1 MITVKI
7 LCDCGTKFAFD
18 ADETLTLAR
27 GVINCPNCGADAAAQ
42 TNAQLVAARP
52 PAATHPPVA
61 EPARAIRVSIRKP
74 VEVATAEEP
83 VASEGIEPAAPT
95 EPPLRS
101 PFAQRPPLTK
111 SEKQIRLN
119 RELDRRRRPYVPV
132 AMVLL
137 FGLVCFWGWY
147 RFVGSKPKVTMD
159 VQYER
164 PERPIV
170 PRLLGGD
177 ELLLVRNRDISL
189 INLLS
194 GEKLWEK
201 SFGNVTNFDDNMPIF
216 SEVSARVERPTP
228 EVRVT
233 SNSFWV
239 IWPDHVLNLTKAE
252 GAPLVSIK
260 LHADEPSILIGE
272 QLLLL
277 EKSPRATNKLAFD
290 IFPLAGGKPQ
300 PFEVPLPARDIT
312 VELVPDGGSVVAVQ
326 WRMIENRIITNKLAT
341 GPKVMTASGIEKE
354 VDQNFDKVL
363 NDNLTAG
370 NSLNATVKLVEQL
383 NRRDAAEEPAETY
396 EDRSV
401 YEVELR
407 RVHGG
412 PSTWQGQIN
421 GHPSYFPLPTVDVV
435 AGGSSFKVI
444 DKSGKLKWESPL
456 SYPLS
461 REGIDSSQFYNATFH
476 PFGNGRNFDE
486 QDGLRYHFPFV
497 ERGDRLYAYD
507 RGVLAAF
514 DLNTGEVKWRVT
526 SVGIRKI
533 IFDQQGALYACSTLD
548 GPQTIM
554 KPNPN
559 RQDDPVQAIV
569 KIETATG
576 RVLWQAPHRGT
587 DLFVSGKFLYSQW
600 VGVNLMDKAA
610 AMGGNSAVIAS
621 CAIARIDPGSGDI
634 LWQRDYK
641 GDPDTINI
649 RGNQLLIQYPRWI
662 EMVKFF
668 SL

>member
-18 ADETLTLAR
+18 ADETLTLAT
-27 GVINCPNCGADAAAQ
+27 GVISCPNCGADAAAQ

-52 PAATHPPVA
+52 PAATHLPVA
-61 EPARAIRVSIRKP
+61 EPARAIRVSLRKP

-83 VASEGIEPAAPT
+83 VASEGNEPAAPT

-119 RELDRRRRPYVPV
+119 RELDRRRRPYVAV
-132 AMVLL
+132 VMVLL

-177 ELLLVRNRDISL
+177 ELLLVRNREIAL

-201 SFGNVTNFDDNMPIF
+201 SFGSVTNFDDNMPIF

-260 LHADEPSILIGE
+260 LHDDAPSILIGE

-290 IFPLAGGKPQ
+290 VFPLAGGKPQ
-300 PFEVPLPARDIT
+300 PIEVPLPARDVA

-383 NRRDAAEEPAETY
+383 NRRDAAEAPDETY
-396 EDRSV
+396 EDRSI

-407 RVHGG
+407 RVQGG
-412 PSTWQGQIN
+412 PSTWKGQIN

-456 SYPLS
+456 SYPLG

-476 PFGNGRNFDE
+476 RFGNGRNFDE
-486 QDGLRYHFPFV
+486 QDGLRYRFPFV

-533 IFDQQGALYACSTLD
+533 IFDQQGALYAGSTLD

-554 KPNPN
+554 KPDPN

-576 RVLWQAPHRGT
+576 RVLWQAPHLGT

-610 AMGGNSAVIAS
+610 AMGGNSDVIAS
-621 CAIARIDPGSGDI
+621 CALSRIDPGSGEI
-634 LWQRDYK
+634 LWRRSYK